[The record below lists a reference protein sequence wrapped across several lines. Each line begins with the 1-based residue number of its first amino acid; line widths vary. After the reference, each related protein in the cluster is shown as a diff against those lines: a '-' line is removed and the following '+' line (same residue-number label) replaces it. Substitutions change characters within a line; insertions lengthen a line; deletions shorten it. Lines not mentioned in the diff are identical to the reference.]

1 MKNVNIVI
9 GSMLVA
15 ILVVGVHS
23 LIQFVFTKEI
33 PSFLEIR
40 KIILFLL
47 VFISCFGLSK
57 REANKE

>member
-1 MKNVNIVI
+1 MRTINIVI
-9 GSMLVA
+9 GSILMAV
-15 ILVVGVHS
+15 LVVGVHS

-33 PSFLEIR
+33 PSFLEMR

-57 REANKE
+57 REENKE

>member
-1 MKNVNIVI
+1 MRTINIVI
-9 GSMLVA
+9 GSILMAV
-15 ILVVGVHS
+15 LVVGVHS

-33 PSFLEIR
+33 ASFLEMR

-57 REANKE
+57 REENKE